1 MPSTTPGCVGAG
13 AVATE
18 FEPANV
24 ILGQLRQ
31 AEVENL
37 DPVIPGHEDVLRLE
51 IPVQDPLFVRRGE
64 AVRYGKRILNR
75 LADGDRARVHA
86 FAKGLPF
93 QQLRHD
99 ERRIGIGADVEDGED
114 VRVAQCRGRAGLLLE
129 AVEAIDIGREDA
141 GQDLDRDVTPEPRI
155 ACPVHLAHA
164 ACAERGHDLV
174 GPEASARFQRQWS
187 DGRL

>member
-1 MPSTTPGCVGAG
+1 M
-13 AVATE
+13 
-18 FEPANV
+18 

-37 DPVIPGHEDVLRLE
+37 DPVIAGDEDVLRLE
-51 IPVQDPLFVRRGE
+51 IPVQNPFFVRRGE

-86 FAKGLPF
+86 LAKGLSF
-93 QQLRHD
+93 EQLRHD
-99 ERRIGIGADVEDGED
+99 ERRIGVGADVVHGED

>member
-1 MPSTTPGCVGAG
+1 M
-13 AVATE
+13 
-18 FEPANV
+18 

-37 DPVIPGHEDVLRLE
+37 DPVVAGHEDVLRLE
-51 IPVQDPLFVRRGE
+51 IPVQDPFFVRRGE
-64 AVRYGKRILNR
+64 TVRYGKRILNR

-86 FAKGLPF
+86 LAKGLAF
-93 QQLRHD
+93 EQLRHD
-99 ERRIGIGADVEDGED
+99 ERRIGIGADVVHGED
-114 VRVAQCRGRAGLLLE
+114 VRVAQRRGRAGLLLE

-155 ACPVHLAHA
+155 ACPVHFAHA

-174 GPEASARFQRQWS
+174 RPEASARFQRQWS

>member
-1 MPSTTPGCVGAG
+1 M
-13 AVATE
+13 
-18 FEPANV
+18 

-31 AEVENL
+31 TEVENL
-37 DPVIPGHEDVLRLE
+37 DPVIAGHEDVLRLE
-51 IPVQDPLFVRRGE
+51 IPVQNPFFVRRGE

-86 FAKGLPF
+86 FAKGLSF

-99 ERRIGIGADVEDGED
+99 ERRIGIGADVEHGED
-114 VRVAQCRGRAGLLLE
+114 VRVAQRRGRAGFLFE
-129 AVEAIDIGREDA
+129 AVEAIDIGREDT
-141 GQDLDRDVTPEPRI
+141 GQDLDRDVTAEPRI

-164 ACAERGHDLV
+164 ARAECGHDLV

-187 DGRL
+187 DERL